1 MFKTVLIANRGEIAV
16 RIARTL
22 KKMGIRSVAVYSDAD
37 RDSLHVACADVA
49 VALDAGGSSAPAD
62 TYLRGDRILEIAR
75 ETGAEAIIPG
85 YGFLSENMEFAEKCA
100 AAGIVF
106 VGPTPEQV
114 RRFGLKH
121 TSREIA
127 EAAGVPLTPGT
138 GLLHSLDEAMTA
150 AQRIGYP
157 VMLKSTA
164 GGGGIGLSRCDNET
178 ELLAA
183 YESVQRLGQN
193 FFKDSGVFLERFVAD
208 ARHVEVQI
216 FGDGRGRVVALGERD
231 CSVQRRNQKVIEE
244 TPAPHLP
251 PATRAALLAA
261 AVKLGEA
268 VGYVSAGTVEFIY
281 DGARDAFYFL
291 EVNTR
296 LQVEHPITEEVTGL
310 DLVEWMLRVAAGE
323 PPGFDQLPEPQGA
336 AIEVRVYAENPVR
349 GFQPAPGVLTDVQFP
364 EGVRVDT
371 WVQTGTE
378 VSAHYDPM
386 IAKVIA
392 HGADREEA
400 RHKLLMALEL
410 TRLHGSA
417 TNLDYLRSILQSPE
431 FVQGTVSTR
440 FLDRYEYV
448 SPVVEVLES
457 GTYTT
462 VQDYPGRTGYWDI
475 GVPPSGPMDGYA
487 FRLANR
493 IVGNHESAAGLE
505 CTLQGPT
512 LKFHGDAVIALTGAP
527 ALATLDNGDPLPWWR
542 PIAVRA
548 SQVLRIGRASSG
560 CRSYVAIR
568 RGLDVP
574 DYLGSKSTFVLGQFG
589 GHAGRT
595 LRVGDVLSISRPEL
609 AACNTPAPAYVP
621 ATPPHELIPT
631 YGKHWDI
638 AVLYGPHGA
647 PDFFTP
653 ESIATFFGTDYE
665 VHYNSNRLGVR
676 LVGPRPEWT
685 RSDGGEAGLHPSNVH
700 DCVYA
705 IGSINFTGDTPV
717 ILTCDGPSLGG
728 FVCAATIAQAELWK
742 VGQVKPGDTIRFRRI
757 GFDEALALERA
768 QDEAIRLLRPMPD
781 LPALALP
788 TAPATVSE
796 CVLAELPA
804 EGDRPAVA
812 YRQAGDKYILLE
824 YGPNVLDLRLR
835 LRVHLLMEAMAAA
848 RIDGVQEL
856 SPGVRSVQI
865 HYDSRVIG
873 QSALVQRLIAL
884 ERQLPDVDGVRVP
897 SRIVH
902 LPMAFEDSATLG
914 AVTRY
919 METVK
924 AEAPWLPNNVD
935 FIQRINGLDSREDVR
950 RTVFDA
956 SYMVM
961 GLGDVYLGAPCAVPL
976 DPRHRLLTSKYN
988 PARTFTAEGTV
999 GIGGVY
1005 MCIYGMDSPGGYQ
1018 LVGRTV
1024 PIWNKFLSNR
1034 QFGAEPWLLR
1044 FFDRVRFYPVSEA
1057 ELERFRA
1064 DFRAGRAQ
1072 VRVEDAVFDLSEHE
1086 RLLERDRH
1094 DIAAFQ
1100 QRQQAAYAA
1109 EVALWQSDAA
1119 AHAGDDGDGPAH
1131 QAAHDNAVAADMS
1144 GNVWKLLVEVGQQ
1157 VEAGQPLVILEAM
1170 KMEFQVTASQ
1180 AGTVVALYCKAGKT
1194 VAAGDALLAIE
1205 PLAPGQARPQ
1215 TSPSEVCDTV

>member
-1 MFKTVLIANRGEIAV
+1 MFKKILIANRGEIAV

-22 KKMGIRSVAVYSDAD
+22 KKMGVTSVAVYSDAD
-37 RDSLHVACADVA
+37 HDSLHVSVADEA
-49 VALDAGGSSAPAD
+49 VALNSGGSSSAAE

-75 ETGAEAIIPG
+75 KTGAGAVIPG
-85 YGFLSENMEFAEKCA
+85 YGFLSENTTFAEQCA
-100 AAGIVF
+100 EAGVVF

-121 TSREIA
+121 TARAIA

-138 GLLHSLDEAMTA
+138 GLLQSLDDAKDA

-164 GGGGIGLSRCDNET
+164 GGGGIGLSRCDNAA
-178 ELLAA
+178 ELATA
-183 YESVQRLGQN
+183 YDSVQRLGQN
-193 FFKDSGVFLERFVAD
+193 FFKDSGVFIERFVAD

-216 FGDGRGRVVALGERD
+216 FGDGKGRVVALGERD
-231 CSVQRRNQKVIEE
+231 CSLQRRHQKVVEE

-251 PATRAALLAA
+251 DATRAALLDA

-268 VGYVSAGTVEFIY
+268 VNYVSAGTVEFIY
-281 DGARDAFYFL
+281 DAARDAFYFL

-296 LQVEHPITEEVTGL
+296 LQVEHPITEAVTGL
-310 DLVEWMLRVAAGE
+310 DLVEWMVRIAAGE
-323 PPGFDQLPEPQGA
+323 PPSFDDLPTPRGT

-349 GFQPAPGVLTDVQFP
+349 GFQPAPGILTDVQFP
-364 EGVRVDT
+364 EDVRVDT

-378 VSAHYDPM
+378 VSANYDPL

-392 HGADREEA
+392 YGAHREEA
-400 RHKLLMALEL
+400 RQKLLMALEL

-417 TNLDYLRSILQSPE
+417 TNLDYLRSILQSSE
-431 FVQGTVSTR
+431 FSAGTVSTLL
-440 FLDRYEYV
+440 LDRYDYV

-475 GVPPSGPMDGYA
+475 GVPPSGPMDDYA

-527 ALATLDNGDPLPWWR
+527 ALATLDDGEPLPWWK

-548 SQVLRIGRASSG
+548 SQVLRIAKASSG
-560 CRSYVAIR
+560 CRSYIAIR
-568 RGLDVP
+568 RGIDVP
-574 DYLGSKSTFVLGQFG
+574 EYLGSKSTFVLGQFG

-595 LRVGDVLSISRPEL
+595 LRVGDVLPISRPEP
-609 AACNTPAPAYVP
+609 AVCTTPAPACVP
-621 ATPPHELIPT
+621 ATPPHEMVPS

-638 AVLYGPHGA
+638 GVLYGPHGA
-647 PDFFTP
+647 PDFFS
-653 ESIATFFGTDYE
+653 EDSIARFFTTDYQ

-676 LVGPRPEWT
+676 LVGPKPKWT

-728 FVCAATIAQAELWK
+728 FVCPATIVKAELWK
-742 VGQVKPGDTIRFRRI
+742 VGQVKPGDTIRFRRM
-757 GFDEALALERA
+757 GFDEALALEQA
-768 QDEAIRLLRPMPD
+768 QDEAIRLLRPLPDLSARD
-781 LPALALP
+781 LPA
-788 TAPATVSE
+788 APATVSE

-804 EGDRPAVA
+804 EGQRPAVA

-835 LRVHLLMEAMAAA
+835 LRVHLLMEALKAAKL
-848 RIDGVQEL
+848 DGVHEL

-865 HYDSRVIG
+865 HYDSRVIA
-873 QSALVQRLIAL
+873 QSVLVERLIAL
-884 ERQLPDVDGVRVP
+884 ETQLPGVEGLQVP

-919 METVK
+919 IETVK
-924 AEAPWLPNNVD
+924 ADAPWLPNNVD
-935 FIQRINGLDSREDVR
+935 FIQRINGLSRREDVR
-950 RTVFDA
+950 TTVFEA

-1024 PIWNKFLSNR
+1024 PIWNKFLRNR

-1044 FFDRVRFYPVSEA
+1044 FFDRVRFYPVTEV
-1057 ELERFRA
+1057 ELDQFRA
-1064 DFRAGRAQ
+1064 DFRAGRAHIK
-1072 VRVEDAVFDLSEHE
+1072 VEDAVFDLAEHE
-1086 RLLERDRH
+1086 RLLAQDASSIE
-1094 DIAAFQ
+1094 AFRE
-1100 QRQQAAYAA
+1100 RQQTAYAT
-1109 EVALWQSDAA
+1109 EVALWQNDPKVEAVEDAEEA
-1119 AHAGDDGDGPAH
+1119 VMQAVDGS
-1131 QAAHDNAVAADMS
+1131 AVVADMW
-1144 GNVWKLLVEVGQQ
+1144 GNVWKVLVDVGQEVQ
-1157 VEAGQPLVILEAM
+1157 IGEPLVILEAM
-1170 KMEFQVTASQ
+1170 KMEFQVAASQ
-1180 AGTVVALYCKAGKT
+1180 AGTIAALHCKAGKP
-1194 VAAGDALLAIE
+1194 VAAGDALVVIRPH
-1205 PLAPGQARPQ
+1205 PLAA
-1215 TSPSEVCDTV
+1215 TVTYA